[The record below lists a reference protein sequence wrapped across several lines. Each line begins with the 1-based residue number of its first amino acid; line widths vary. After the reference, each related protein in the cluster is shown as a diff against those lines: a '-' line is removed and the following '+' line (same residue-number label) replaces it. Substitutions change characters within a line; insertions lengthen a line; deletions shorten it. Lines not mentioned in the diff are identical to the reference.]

1 MMSLGMFREA
11 QPPEVQF
18 TVPIRPRSTPKLVMI
33 NPRGNQSNWGLG
45 GAGLH
50 DALRSTHPPPHLP
63 KDNEEVNTHV
73 KRLQVMLDATTVMM
87 KHEVMSLTTG
97 KVLMGTQ

>member
-1 MMSLGMFREA
+1 MLFD
-11 QPPEVQF
+11 QL
-18 TVPIRPRSTPKLVMI
+18 T
-33 NPRGNQSNWGLG
+33 
-45 GAGLH
+45 
-50 DALRSTHPPPHLP
+50 PPPHLP
-63 KDNEEVNTHV
+63 NDNEEVNTHV